1 MLSDRAS
8 KRFEY
13 STVVLMVSIL
23 VHKAGMDFLNV
34 VLSGMIGGR
43 LCEDVDDLLLF
54 IPSRLLSGSDFES
67 DVRARS
73 VQF

>member
-1 MLSDRAS
+1 MHNFLAVQVIQAKQDVTRQLPCKRQGPRVEARLVALEMLSDRAS

-34 VLSGMIGGR
+34 VLS
-43 LCEDVDDLLLF
+43 
-54 IPSRLLSGSDFES
+54 
-67 DVRARS
+67 
-73 VQF
+73 